1 MSSECQPTVALHYF
15 CYMRFYI
22 LPLILLTSIPA
33 IAQDTT
39 NRWTLRKAV
48 DYAVRNNLTVQ
59 QADIQR
65 MYADV
70 DLHQANMAKL
80 PTLNG
85 NLYGGYSFGLTENRT
100 TGTLA
105 SANIFQS
112 QANVSANY
120 TIFNWFV
127 RKNNIEANKIALAA
141 TKAGIER
148 AQNDISL
155 SVANTFLQAMLNNE
169 TVRVAEV
176 QLSQSQEQ
184 LRRTNALVNAGTVPE
199 LNSLQ
204 LQAQVATDSAN
215 LIQAQSAYRQA
226 IIQMKAL
233 LNLPQ
238 DTAFSIVI
246 PPVELIPLDNLS
258 DLEPR
263 FVYSQALTNQPL
275 QKINELRLQQ
285 AGYLVKAARGAMYP
299 TVFAQGSLSTAY
311 ARIGFP
317 TINTTIRK
325 DVLTDNYVI
334 VNGVKQFLYLDQ
346 VVEGSPG
353 KLLYTPFWRQLNN
366 NFGQNIGIGISFNI
380 FNQHQARSQWNRSK
394 IQVQQYQIQQQQDN
408 ATLQSDIFNAYELS
422 VAALQKYNA
431 SIKQVDVSQQALDLA
446 NKRYELGLLN
456 VLDLIITQNNLQRAR
471 IEMVRNRYDYVFKM
485 KVLEFYKG
493 NGIRL

>member
-1 MSSECQPTVALHYF
+1 LSPECQPTVALHYF

-22 LPLILLTSIPA
+22 LPLILLTSISVT
-33 IAQDTT
+33 AQDTT

-65 MYADV
+65 MFADV
-70 DLHQANMAKL
+70 DLQQSNMTIL
-80 PTLNG
+80 PTLGG
-85 NLYGGYSFGLTENRT
+85 NVSTGWSFGLSNNPA
-100 TGTLA
+100 TGTLE
-105 SANIFQS
+105 SSNFFS
-112 QANVSANY
+112 TQAGVQTNY
-120 TIFNWFV
+120 TIFNWFA
-127 RKNNIEANKIALAA
+127 RRNDIEANKLALAA
-141 TKAGIER
+141 TKAGIEK

-169 TVRVAEV
+169 TVRIAEV
-176 QLSQSQEQ
+176 QLGQSQEQ
-184 LRRTNALVNAGTVPE
+184 LRNTNALVRAGTVPE

-215 LIQAQSAYRQA
+215 LIQAQSSYRQA

-238 DTAFSIVI
+238 DTAFAIII

-285 AGYLVKAARGAMYP
+285 AGYQVKIARGSMYP
-299 TVFAQGSLSTAY
+299 SFFAQAGVNTSYVNSN
-311 ARIGFP
+311 
-317 TINTTIRK
+317 TIPAAFK
-325 DVLTDNYVI
+325 
-334 VNGVKQFLYLDQ
+334 
-346 VVEGSPG
+346 
-353 KLLYTPFWRQLNN
+353 TPFFKQLNN
-366 NFGQNIGIGISFNI
+366 NFGQNLGVGVSFNI
-380 FNQHQARSQWNRSK
+380 FNQYQARSQWNRSK
-394 IQVQQYQIQQQQDN
+394 IQVQQYQLQQQQDN
-408 ATLQSDIFNAYELS
+408 AALQSDIFNAYELA

-431 SIKQVDVSQQALDLA
+431 SVRQVDVSQQALDLA

>member
-1 MSSECQPTVALHYF
+1 MSYECQPTVALHYF
-15 CYMRFYI
+15 CYMRLYI
-22 LPLILLTSIPA
+22 LPLILLICISVTG
-33 IAQDTT
+33 QDTT

-48 DYAVRNNLTVQ
+48 DYAVKNNLTVH

-65 MYADV
+65 MYADI
-70 DLHQANMAKL
+70 DLNQANMAKL
-80 PTLNG
+80 PTLG
-85 NLYGGYSFGLTENRT
+85 GSVSAGYSFGLSDNPV
-100 TGTLA
+100 TGTLE
-105 SANIFQS
+105 SSNFFS
-112 QANVSANY
+112 TQAGLQTNY

-127 RKNNIEANKIALAA
+127 RRNNIEANRLALDA

-148 AQNDISL
+148 VQNDISL

-169 TVRVAEV
+169 TVRIAEL

-184 LRRTNALVNAGTVPE
+184 LRNTNALVRAGTVPE

-215 LIQAQSAYRQA
+215 LIQAQSSFRQA

-238 DTAFSIVI
+238 DTTFSIVI

-263 FVYSQALTNQPL
+263 FVYNQALTNQPL

-285 AGYLVKAARGAMYP
+285 AGYQVKIARGAMYP
-299 TVFAQGSLSTAY
+299 AFFAQGGLNTRFLTSNTIPTA
-311 ARIGFP
+311 F
-317 TINTTIRK
+317 K
-325 DVLTDNYVI
+325 V
-334 VNGVKQFLYLDQ
+334 
-346 VVEGSPG
+346 
-353 KLLYTPFWRQLNN
+353 PFFRQLNN
-366 NFGQNIGIGISFNI
+366 NFGQNIGVGLSFNI
-380 FNQHQARSQWNRSK
+380 FNQYQARNQWNRSK
-394 IQVQQYQIQQQQDN
+394 VQVQQFQIQQRQDN
-408 ATLQSDIFNAYELS
+408 ATLQSDIFNAYELA

-431 SIKQVDVSQQALDLA
+431 SVRQVEVSQQALDLA
-446 NKRYELGLLN
+446 NKRYELGILN